1 MAKCVDIGSIRCIRS
16 YIGTALQWRWY
27 LNYSNPQE
35 TTLELPV
42 VLTI

>member
-1 MAKCVDIGSIRCIRS
+1 MAKCVDIGSIRSIRS
-16 YIGTALQWRWY
+16 YIGTALHWRWY